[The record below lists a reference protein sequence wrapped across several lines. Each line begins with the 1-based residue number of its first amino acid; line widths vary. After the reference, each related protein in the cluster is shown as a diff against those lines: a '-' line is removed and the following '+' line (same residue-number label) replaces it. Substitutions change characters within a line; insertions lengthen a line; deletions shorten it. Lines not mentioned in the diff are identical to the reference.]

1 MKYGNRILITGA
13 SGYIGR
19 AFRKQYKNDEV
30 IALFSSQP
38 FKGGRRFDALNDALE
53 DIVES
58 PQTVSHCVILHAWVN
73 IDKCAENPIAARAV
87 NVTSVLRTIDWC
99 VKHDVV
105 PVFVSSEAVFGNDG
119 EFPPDESLMP
129 RPCTLYGK
137 MKLEVEHYLRDANIE
152 HAIIRIAR
160 VVGDS
165 ADDRTGFKDWFK
177 AFDEGGVIRCANDQ
191 IMSPVSISD
200 AALGLMLVV
209 KKNLRGV
216 YHLAGDS
223 PIRRIDLLKVF
234 IREYS
239 KFYLCEVTV
248 EECLLAD
255 FQVIEKRSLNSS
267 ISNLKF
273 KKATGFQP
281 VSYLKLCRNMI

>member
-19 AFRKQYKNDEV
+19 AFRKQYKNDE
-30 IALFSSQP
+30 IIGLYSSQP

-53 DIVES
+53 DLIEN
-58 PQTVSHCVILHAWVN
+58 PQTISHCVILQAWVN

-87 NVTSVLRTIDWC
+87 NLTSVLRTIDWC

-105 PVFVSSEAVFGNDG
+105 PVFVSSEAVFGNDD
-119 EFPPDESLMP
+119 EFPPDENSMP
-129 RPCTLYGK
+129 RPNTLYGK
-137 MKLEVEHYLRDANIE
+137 MKLEVEHYLRNANIE

-165 ADDRTGFKDWFK
+165 ADDRTGFEDWFK
-177 AFDEGGVIRCANDQ
+177 TFDEGGIIRCANDQ
-191 IMSPVSISD
+191 IMSPLSISD
-200 AALGLMLVV
+200 AAHRLMLVV

-216 YHLAGDS
+216 YHLAGDGM
-223 PIRRIDLLKVF
+223 IRRIELLRMLIK
-234 IREYS
+234 EYS
-239 KFYLCEVTV
+239 KLYVCEVTIK
-248 EECLLAD
+248 ECRLAD
-255 FQVIEKRSLNSS
+255 FKVNEKRSLNSS

-273 KKATGFQP
+273 KKTTGFQP
-281 VSYLKLCRNMI
+281 ISYLKLCRNLI

>member
-19 AFRKQYKNDEV
+19 AFRKQYRNDE
-30 IALFSSQP
+30 IIGLYSSQP
-38 FKGGRRFDALNDALE
+38 FKGGRRFDALNDAL
-53 DIVES
+53 DDVIES
-58 PQTVSHCVILHAWVN
+58 PRTISHCVILHAWVS

-99 VKHDVV
+99 VKHKVV
-105 PVFVSSEAVFGNDG
+105 PVFVSSEAVFDNND

-129 RPCTLYGK
+129 RPYTLYGK
-137 MKLEVEHYLRDANIE
+137 MKLEVEHYLRDTNIE

-177 AFDEGGVIRCANDQ
+177 AFDKGGIIRCANDQ
-191 IMSPVSISD
+191 IMSPLSISD
-200 AALGLMLVV
+200 AVHSLMLVV

-216 YHLAGDS
+216 YHLAGDGM
-223 PIRRIDLLKVF
+223 IRRIDLLRML

-239 KFYLCEVTV
+239 KIYLCEVTV
-248 EECLLAD
+248 EECQLAD
-255 FQVIEKRSLNSS
+255 FKVIERRSLNSS

-273 KKATGFQP
+273 KKTTGFQP
-281 VSYLKLCRNMI
+281 ISYLKLCRKLI

>member
-1 MKYGNRILITGA
+1 MKYGSRILITGA

-19 AFRKQYKNDEV
+19 AFRKQYRNDEI
-30 IALFSSQP
+30 IALFSSQT

-73 IDKCAENPIAARAV
+73 IDKCAANPIAARAV

-99 VKHDVV
+99 MEHDVV

-119 EFPPDESLMP
+119 EYPSDESLMP
-129 RPCTLYGK
+129 RPCTLYGE
-137 MKLEVEHYLRDANIE
+137 MKLEVEHYLRDANIG

-165 ADDRTGFKDWFK
+165 VDDRTGFKDWFK

-200 AALGLMLVV
+200 AVHGLMLVV

-223 PIRRIDLLKVF
+223 PIRRIDLLRIF

-239 KFYLCEVTV
+239 KIYLCEVTV
-248 EECLLAD
+248 EECRLAD

-281 VSYLKLCRNMI
+281 ISYLKLCKNMI